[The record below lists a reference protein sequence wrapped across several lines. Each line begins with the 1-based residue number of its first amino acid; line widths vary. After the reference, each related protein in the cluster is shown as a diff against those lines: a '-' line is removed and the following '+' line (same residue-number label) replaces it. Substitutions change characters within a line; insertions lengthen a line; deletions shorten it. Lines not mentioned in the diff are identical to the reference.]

1 MCDQLIWSKVWPSL
15 ESQFELIHI
24 PIPSEDNIDTLLSSL
39 SASMPEQDINLIG
52 FSLGGYLATCL
63 AELKPE
69 RFNKVL
75 IVANSPCALPDEE
88 MQQRL
93 QAINWLKRFP
103 YRGITQQKVN
113 SMLAEQVSDRAGLT
127 SIIEQMEQ
135 NLGYHRLLEQ
145 LQATSH
151 RLDKSSFLAS
161 KQSRFQFCFGDEDKL
176 VQKEWLTQLALEHGI
191 VATEVSNCG
200 HMMPLE
206 QPERLVEITRKY
218 FL

>member
-24 PIPSEDNIDTLLSSL
+24 PIPSEDNIDVLLSSL
-39 SASMPEQDINLIG
+39 SASLPDQEVNLIG

-63 AELKPE
+63 AELKPN

-75 IVANSPCALPDEE
+75 VVANSPCPLPDEE
-88 MQQRL
+88 IRQRR
-93 QAINWLKRFP
+93 QTINWLERFP

-113 SMLAEQVSDRAGLT
+113 DILAKAVKNRRELT

-145 LQATSH
+145 LKATSH
-151 RLDKSSFLAS
+151 RQDKAPFIAS
-161 KQSRFQFCFGDEDKL
+161 KLTRFQFCFGDEDKL
-176 VQKEWLTQLALEHGI
+176 VQTSWLTQLALEYDI
-191 VATEVSNCG
+191 TAIKINNCG

-206 QPERLVEITRKY
+206 QPEKLVEIISEY
-218 FL
+218 FS